1 MAMVHAHLRSW
12 VLVCP
17 SKRRKNPQ
25 VVVDAAG
32 AVSQPQHGREASGK
46 RGSRTRSEARITNRC
61 TQLNYNS
68 EERSSISWSCYQQ
81 CRVVSLHMGTAT
93 GDTEVHGE
101 YFINDQN
108 M

>member
-32 AVSQPQHGREASGK
+32 AVSQPQHGREASTEIYSK
-46 RGSRTRSEARITNRC
+46 WLSRRRLGGMERIQRRPRPTDGRTGRQRDIVGRRSP
-61 TQLNYNS
+61 
-68 EERSSISWSCYQQ
+68 
-81 CRVVSLHMGTAT
+81 SLRFLSA
-93 GDTEVHGE
+93 
-101 YFINDQN
+101 FR
-108 M
+108 